1 MENLFQLH
9 FTGGLFDQPMPERYP
24 AHRERDNLG
33 KEPAAAKRLSTLP
46 AVVRQPLASNKNII
60 SRGTNSPFPLHRG
73 NISHLPPR
81 RTDPRR
87 NLQQLGDSKEGGL
100 VNPGLRPPLQFCL
113 KSVKAKGVGGRNPA
127 KGFSSHR
134 RWFIFLRGAARSP
147 RSPNCRLLSRGRS
160 GKCSPPLR
168 QLRPDFLQNKLKN
181 GARRQLEVTLD
192 DCKVPSKRTLYSPV
206 PKCWATAAPC
216 WAGVEGKVQFFI

>member
-9 FTGGLFDQPMPERYP
+9 FTGGLFDQPMPEHYP

-81 RTDPRR
+81 HTDPRQ

-100 VNPGLRPPLQFCL
+100 VNPDLCPRLRFCL
-113 KSVKAKGVGGRNPA
+113 KSVKAKGGGGGESCE
-127 KGFSSHR
+127 GFLVASSVVH
-134 RWFIFLRGAARSP
+134 SP
-147 RSPNCRLLSRGRS
+147 SRS
-160 GKCSPPLR
+160 GAK
-168 QLRPDFLQNKLKN
+168 
-181 GARRQLEVTLD
+181 
-192 DCKVPSKRTLYSPV
+192 PSQP
-206 PKCWATAAPC
+206 
-216 WAGVEGKVQFFI
+216 